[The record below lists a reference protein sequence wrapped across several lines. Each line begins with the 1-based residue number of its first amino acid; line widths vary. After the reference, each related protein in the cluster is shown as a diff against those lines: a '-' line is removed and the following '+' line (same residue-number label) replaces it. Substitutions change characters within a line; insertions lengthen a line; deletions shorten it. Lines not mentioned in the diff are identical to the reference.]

1 MAETRELKG
10 SRKKVYEIIAKREG
24 IISIT
29 EIRGLTKVKY
39 NTLRGAIIS
48 LTKLGL
54 IKRVG
59 RGQYK
64 PR

>member
-1 MAETRELKG
+1 MEETRKLKG
-10 SRKKVYEIIAKREG
+10 SRKKVYEIMTTRKG
-24 IISIT
+24 IMSIT
-29 EIRGLTKVKY
+29 EIRGLTRMKY
-39 NTLRGAIIS
+39 NTLRGAFIA

-64 PR
+64 IR